1 MSPNWLCE
9 EYKLWI
15 WMLQSCV
22 LCDTGETWI
31 EDNEFCL
38 WRGSFDTKDF
48 YSIWCTNVEEG
59 LVKHL
64 QLNMLKNDT
73 EKLEYFAA
81 VCLHC
86 KIEAVWV
93 LHNSDKQ
100 IIIYRM
106 NCNSSISSCKY
117 G

>member
-48 YSIWCTNVEEG
+48 
-59 LVKHL
+59 
-64 QLNMLKNDT
+64 
-73 EKLEYFAA
+73 
-81 VCLHC
+81 
-86 KIEAVWV
+86 
-93 LHNSDKQ
+93 
-100 IIIYRM
+100 
-106 NCNSSISSCKY
+106 
-117 G
+117 